1 MRLLIPLLLAVCA
14 LAAERPVPPS
24 GVPVP
29 DKDRADLEAGLKRL
43 SAAVDKIKDHVYAP
57 DVMIFCEAVR
67 YALTYNE
74 FFKVEEIARAKD
86 LLRQGQERADAL
98 LSGKAP
104 WTRATGLVVRGYRS
118 RIDDSIQPYGLVVPP
133 TWSAEAQRRWR
144 LDAWFHGRNETLSEV
159 NFLTE
164 RQTRPGEFTPTDT
177 IVLHLYGRYCN
188 ANKFAGEVDL
198 FEALADVTK
207 HYAIDDNRVAV
218 RGFSMGGAAAWHIAA
233 HYAGL
238 WAAAA
243 PGAGFS
249 ETADFLK
256 VFQSETVKPAW
267 FEQKLWRMYDATEY
281 ALNFFNLPLVAYSGE
296 IDRQKQAA
304 DIMAKYLEEEGMRMT
319 HIIGPQT
326 PHRYHPDSKV
336 EIDRRMDVILAK
348 GRDPYPR
355 TVKFTTYT
363 LAYNRMK
370 WVAVDSLAEH
380 WEKAIVK
387 ADVSDP
393 RTVVVDTQ
401 NVTAFTLDF
410 GPGGCPLH
418 PDGKP
423 TVKIDGQSVA
433 APGLESDRSWRV
445 HFRKSGSQWKGA
457 ESPREQALAKRH
469 HLQGPIDDAF
479 LRRFIF
485 VLPTGQPLQKGVAV
499 QRIAEEQ
506 ARAIREWRRQFRGD
520 AIVKKDS
527 EITDADIASSNLILW
542 GDNFSNK
549 MIARIADRIPVV
561 WTERSIKFGGKS
573 FDPST
578 HYPAFLYPN
587 PLNQERYVVI
597 NSGFTYREYDYLN
610 NARQIPKLPDW
621 AMIDATTA
629 ADGRWPG
636 RIADAG
642 FFNERWQLKEQ

>member
-1 MRLLIPLLLAVCA
+1 MRRWIALMIAVCA
-14 LAAERPVPPS
+14 LAAEKPIPPV
-24 GVPVP
+24 GVAVP
-29 DKDRADLEAGLKRL
+29 DKDRAELEAGLQRL
-43 SAAVDKIKDHVYAP
+43 SAAVEKIKDHVYAP
-57 DVMIFCEAVR
+57 DVIIFREAVR

-86 LLRQGQERADAL
+86 LLKQGQERADAL
-98 LSGKAP
+98 LHGKAP

-118 RIDDSIQPYGLVVPP
+118 RIDDSVQPYGLVVPP
-133 TWSAEAQRRWR
+133 SWSAEAQRKWR
-144 LDAWFHGRNETLSEV
+144 LDAWFHGRNETLSEL
-159 NFLTE
+159 NFLVE
-164 RQTRPGEFTPTDT
+164 RQSRAGEFTPTDT

-198 FEALADVTK
+198 FEAMAEVKK
-207 HYAIDDNRVAV
+207 HYAIDENRIAV
-218 RGFSMGGAAAWHIAA
+218 RGFSMGGAATWHIAA
-233 HYAGL
+233 HYAGM

-256 VFQSETVKPAW
+256 VFQSETVKPFW
-267 FEQKLWRMYDATEY
+267 WEQKLWRMYDATEY

-304 DIMAKYLEEEGMRMT
+304 DMMAKYLEKEGMRMT

-336 EIDRRMDVILAK
+336 EIDRRMDAIMAR

-355 TVKFTTYT
+355 TVKLTTYT

-370 WVAVDSLAEH
+370 WVVVDSLEQH
-380 WEKAIVK
+380 WEKAVVT
-387 ADVSDP
+387 ADVADG
-393 RTVVVDTQ
+393 RTVVVGTK
-401 NVTAFTLDF
+401 NVAAFTLDF
-410 GPGGCPLH
+410 GPGGCPLY

-423 TVKIDGQSVA
+423 AVKIDGQTVA
-433 APGLESDRSWRV
+433 APGLESDRSWQV
-445 HFRKSGSQWKGA
+445 HFRKSGGQWKVA
-457 ESPREQALAKRH
+457 DSAREAGLAKRH

-479 LRRFIF
+479 VRRFVF
-485 VLPTGQPLQKGVAV
+485 VVPTGQGLQKGVAA

-506 ARAIREWRRQFRGD
+506 ERAIREWRRHFRGD
-520 AIVKKDS
+520 ALVKKDS
-527 EITDADIASSNLILW
+527 EVTDADIASANLVLW

-549 MIARIADRIPVV
+549 VIARIADRIPVQ
-561 WTERSIKFGGKS
+561 WTERVVKFGSKT
-573 FDPST
+573 FDATT
-578 HYPAFLYPN
+578 HYPVLIYPN
-587 PLNQERYVVI
+587 PLNAERYVVI
-597 NSGFTYREYDYLN
+597 NSGFTFREYDYLN
-610 NARQIPKLPDW
+610 NARQVAKLPDW
-621 AMIDATTA
+621 AMVDATTP

-642 FFNERWQLKEQ
+642 FFTERWQVKEE